1 MSPDYSLQKFYK
13 SPQPYDTRNVIP
25 NGWNLSDIPGRSEPI
40 QNGSFASKP
49 VEINVDFASG
59 ETILIEEI
67 DYYFDF
73 HFSPTRD
80 LWSPF

>member
-1 MSPDYSLQKFYK
+1 MTTDYSLQSFDRA
-13 SPQPYDTRNVIP
+13 PRPYDTRNVIP
-25 NGWNLSDIPGRSEPI
+25 SGWNMSDIPGRRTPLR
-40 QNGSFASKP
+40 NGNFASEP
-49 VEINVDFASG
+49 VEIKVDFASG

-67 DYYFDF
+67 EYYFDF

>member
-1 MSPDYSLQKFYK
+1 MSPNYTLQDFDHDPK
-13 SPQPYDTRNVIP
+13 PYDTRNVLPRGWDLASIP
-25 NGWNLSDIPGRSEPI
+25 ERRSSMQDGDFTI
-40 QNGSFASKP
+40 TP
-49 VEINVDFASG
+49 VEIKVDFISG

-73 HFSPTRD
+73 HFSPTRN